1 MSWRAKDH
9 RNRFF
14 VAQLAAYLDRLERGG
29 PVLGKRELEHALS
42 EERLADLAEV
52 IAEAKAE
59 AATARATEVK
69 VSGHAGVYWRAAK
82 EAFSLSAKIGP
93 QKKTG
98 SKAAGNRGKR
108 AYAAQIAAEH
118 ASEEWPEVEADQHRY
133 FNMPEEGGWGADV
146 RSAFI
151 VEWEIPILKRVIEM
165 AGPELR
171 EIPRWQQYEAIES
184 VLVAHAELEVTPAS
198 EVEIEK
204 ARSRM
209 NALTAKL
216 EAGR

>member
-1 MSWRAKDH
+1 MSWRAKDR

-42 EERLADLAEV
+42 EDRLADLAEAV
-52 IAEAKAE
+52 ADAKAE
-59 AATARATEVK
+59 AATARATEVD
-69 VSGHAGVYWRAAK
+69 VSGHAGVYWRAAQ
-82 EAFSLSAKIGP
+82 EAFALKAKVGP
-93 QKKTG
+93 EKRTG

-108 AYAAQIAAEH
+108 AHAAQVAAEH
-118 ASEEWPEVEADQHRY
+118 ASEEWPEVEQSQHRY
-133 FNMPEEGGWGADV
+133 FNIPSNEGWGADV

-151 VEWEIPILKRVIEM
+151 VEWQLPILKRVIET

-184 VLVAHAELEVTPAS
+184 VLVVHAEREVTAAS
-198 EVEIEK
+198 EGEIEE

-209 NALTAKL
+209 SSLTTKLTA
-216 EAGR
+216 AR

>member
-1 MSWRAKDH
+1 MNWRAKDH

-29 PVLGKRELEHALS
+29 PVLGKRELEHAFS
-42 EERLADLAEV
+42 AERQADLAEV
-52 IAEAKAE
+52 IAEAKTE
-59 AATARATEVK
+59 AATARATEVE

-82 EAFSLSAKIGP
+82 EAFALKAKIGP
-93 QKKTG
+93 VKKTG

-108 AYAAQIAAEH
+108 AYAAQVAAEH
-118 ASEEWPEVEADQHRY
+118 ASEEWPEVEANQHRY
-133 FNMPEEGGWGADV
+133 FNMPEKGGWGADV

-184 VLVAHAELEVTPAS
+184 VLVAHAELEGTSIS
-198 EVEIEK
+198 EAEIES

-209 NALTAKL
+209 DALTAKL
-216 EAGR
+216 ERG